1 MGAVFAII
9 RFPQAEDSASQ
20 ILMLY
25 GTEALSLDCVRSE
38 EGYDPSVNVM
48 QHESHECSIGYP
60 SRLEVEPSKRQAHL
74 LDLLRAVEEMQNHG
88 R

>member
-1 MGAVFAII
+1 
-9 RFPQAEDSASQ
+9 
-20 ILMLY
+20 
-25 GTEALSLDCVRSE
+25 VRSE

-60 SRLEVEPSKRQAHL
+60 SRLEVWLVEPSKRQARL
-74 LDLLRAVEEMQNHG
+74 LDHLRAIKEMQNHG